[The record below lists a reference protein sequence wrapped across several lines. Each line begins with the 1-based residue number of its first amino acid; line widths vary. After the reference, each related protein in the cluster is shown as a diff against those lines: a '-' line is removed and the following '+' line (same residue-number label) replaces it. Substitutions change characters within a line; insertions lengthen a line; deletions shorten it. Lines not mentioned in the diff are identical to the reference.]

1 MKAEDYD
8 ILIVDDEVEYTK
20 VLKKILSLE
29 GFNIQTVSSGDEAL
43 FKLRLKPYDLVL
55 TDLMMDGMNGM
66 ELLEHVKASTPE
78 TFVILMT
85 AYATIDNAVEA
96 MKKGA
101 DSYFVKGNDPDE
113 LVTEILGL
121 YESKRR
127 RSAHGEN
134 TGDRPLIP
142 TSKNKAY
149 TKCLEMAKKA
159 ARSHVNILLL
169 GESGVGK
176 EVFAKYIH
184 HESRRNDKAFIPVN
198 CHALQENVLES
209 ELFGHC
215 KGAFTGATS
224 DRIGRFEAAHE
235 GTLFLD
241 EIADTPLSTQVKLL
255 RVLDSKMIE
264 RMGSNESINVDFRLI
279 TATNKN
285 LQDLIDSG
293 QFREDF
299 FYRISSVTLEIPPLR
314 ERPEDIEDLVVHFV
328 KKSSEDLGMD
338 VPKVAPQVIDTLKA
352 YSFPGNIRELKNII
366 ERLVVFHEGDT
377 ITPDDLPERI
387 EKAGPMPQTLKEI
400 RQMTEIDHIKKV
412 LEENDYRMEVSAN
425 ILGITR
431 RQLTNKVKEYDL
443 KKK

>member
-1 MKAEDYD
+1 
-8 ILIVDDEVEYTK
+8 
-20 VLKKILSLE
+20 
-29 GFNIQTVSSGDEAL
+29 
-43 FKLRLKPYDLVL
+43 
-55 TDLMMDGMNGM
+55 
-66 ELLEHVKASTPE
+66 
-78 TFVILMT
+78 
-85 AYATIDNAVEA
+85 
-96 MKKGA
+96 
-101 DSYFVKGNDPDE
+101 
-113 LVTEILGL
+113 
-121 YESKRR
+121 
-127 RSAHGEN
+127 
-134 TGDRPLIP
+134 
-142 TSKNKAY
+142 
-149 TKCLEMAKKA
+149 
-159 ARSHVNILLL
+159 
-169 GESGVGK
+169 
-176 EVFAKYIH
+176 
-184 HESRRNDKAFIPVN
+184 
-198 CHALQENVLES
+198 
-209 ELFGHC
+209 
-215 KGAFTGATS
+215 
-224 DRIGRFEAAHE
+224 
-235 GTLFLD
+235 
-241 EIADTPLSTQVKLL
+241 
-255 RVLDSKMIE
+255 MIE

-412 LEENDYRMEVSAN
+412 LEENDYKMEVSAN